1 MTIAVLG
8 TGYVGLVQAVC
19 LAELGNTVVG
29 IDIDAAK
36 VTQLNK
42 GHSPIFEPELE
53 ELLTRNHREGRLRFT
68 TDTNDGI
75 AEAEIVFIAVGTP
88 SMPDGRA
95 DLQYV
100 ESAAQA
106 VGKALKTHKRE
117 TTPVI
122 VNKSTVPIGTGNLVE
137 RIIHES
143 SGKNCV
149 VLSNPEFLRE
159 GSAVHDFLHPDR
171 VVIGGEATDAVGKLK
186 QLYAPLNSTILV
198 TDLKTA
204 ELIKY
209 ASNALLA
216 TEISFINSIAQLA
229 EHVGADV
236 THVAAGMRLD
246 RRIGPHAFLDAGTG
260 YGGSCFPKDVQ
271 ALIRMSHDA
280 DIHFGILEATE
291 DVNAAQRMRIISK
304 LRSALPTLEGA
315 TIGVWGLA
323 FKPRT
328 DDMREAPALSILPAL
343 IEAGAAIQAFD
354 PVAQEQ
360 AKKEL
365 PHIAYCQTPL
375 DAAKNVDALLILTN
389 WDVFREPD
397 FAAMKATMKQPTIV
411 DGRNLYAPATMKEH
425 GFTYLSVGRPDVRMI

>member
-36 VTQLNK
+36 VARLNK
-42 GHSPIFEPELE
+42 GISPIFEPELE

-68 TDTNDGI
+68 TDTKDGI
-75 AEAEIVFIAVGTP
+75 TEAEIIFIAVGTP

-95 DLQYV
+95 DLQYI
-100 ESAAQA
+100 ENAARA
-106 VGKALKTHKRE
+106 IGAALKTQKKMK
-117 TTPVI
+117 TPVI

-137 RIIHES
+137 RIIHEA
-143 SGKNCV
+143 SGKTCV

-171 VVIGGEATDAVGKLK
+171 VVIGGEATEAVETLK
-186 QLYAPLNSTILV
+186 QLYAPLNTTILV

-291 DVNAAQRMRIISK
+291 DVNAAQRLRIVSK
-304 LRSALPTLEGA
+304 LRSALPTLEHA

-343 IEAGAAIQAFD
+343 LEAGATIQAFD

-365 PHIAYCQTPL
+365 PTIRYCHTPFE
-375 DAAKNVDALLILTN
+375 AAKNVDALLILTN
-389 WDVFREPD
+389 WDEFREPD
-397 FAAMKATMKQPTIV
+397 FTTLKSTMKQPVIV
-411 DGRNLYAPATMKEH
+411 DGRNLYTPTTMKKH
-425 GFTYLSVGRPDVRMI
+425 GFTYLSVGRPDVRMV